1 MINYKELEDIGQKR
15 DLPTLYPLTVRPLS
29 FYLKSVRCV
38 RLIPVTC
45 MRKTGAVRP
54 DAEV

>member
-1 MINYKELEDIGQKR
+1 MINYKELEDIGHKTGFT
-15 DLPTLYPLTVRPLS
+15 TLYPLTVRPLN